1 LVIGDYFS
9 HVKISK
15 PSPADLSKYYQ
26 SYLHYLSE
34 DDLLQA
40 LKEQKKVFQD
50 FLGSISPGKEIFR
63 YAEGKWMVKEVVGHL
78 CDTERILSYRA
89 LRISRNDK
97 TPMSGFEEN
106 EYTPN
111 SNYKDRTLKN
121 ITEELLAVRAATILL
136 FENMS
141 EEMFNR
147 KGIANDN
154 EVSVRAILFFI
165 VAHARHHMGVIKERY
180 LK

>member
-1 LVIGDYFS
+1 
-9 HVKISK
+9 
-15 PSPADLSKYYQ
+15 
-26 SYLHYLSE
+26 
-34 DDLLQA
+34 
-40 LKEQKKVFQD
+40 
-50 FLGSISPGKEIFR
+50 
-63 YAEGKWMVKEVVGHL
+63 MVTDVCGHL

>member
-1 LVIGDYFS
+1 MR
-9 HVKISK
+9 ISK
-15 PSPADLSKYYQ
+15 PSISDLSEYYQ
-26 SYLHYLSE
+26 SYLHYVPE
-34 DDLLQA
+34 DDLMQV
-40 LKEQKKVFQD
+40 LKEQKSVIENFV
-50 FLGSISPGKEIFR
+50 SSVPAAKESFR
-63 YAEGKWMVKEVVGHL
+63 YADGKWMLKEVVGHL

-89 LRISRNDK
+89 LRIARNDK

-121 ITEELLAVRAATILL
+121 IAEELLAVRAATILL

-141 EEMFNR
+141 EDMFDR
-147 KGIANDN
+147 KGIANNN
-154 EVSVRAILFFI
+154 EVTVRGILFFT
-165 VAHARHHMGVIKERY
+165 VAHARHHMGVIKEKY